1 MPLNIDSLAEVYR
14 AKTDEELLIL
24 ASDSDSLVEEARDVL
39 ANEIRLRNLTSQ
51 SFVLDT
57 AEVVPDSSSSKTNF
71 ASSVIT
77 LGLMVL
83 IATFLF
89 KVFQLPFEVSLPG
102 TIIVFLIQIII
113 SARRKKNRS

>member
-1 MPLNIDSLAEVYR
+1 MDSLAEVYR
-14 AKTDEELLIL
+14 AKTDEELRIL
-24 ASDSDSLVEEARDVL
+24 ASDSDSLVEEARGVL

-51 SFVLDT
+51 PFVLDT

-77 LGLMVL
+77 LGLLVL
-83 IATFLF
+83 VATFLF

-102 TIIVFLIQIII
+102 TIIVFFIQIII